1 MNFETNKDVLD
12 WYERQ
17 ERALTPEFIGSI
29 PWDKIKETPFDKKF
43 VPVLFYMRDVETLTD
58 MYHRE
63 LRRTPTGKDPD
74 IAKFMERWGVEE
86 ITHGEVMNRFLNELG
101 YESDKN
107 WQEQVR
113 KAVTKTYKTNAYLLS
128 TLTNLIG
135 KRFTATHMTF
145 GAIHEMEAAQG
156 YRRLKTLSD
165 HPVLNPIL
173 DAIIKEESAHNQFYW
188 SVAKLELKKDSTA
201 RKIARKV
208 TDKFWAPVGQG
219 SLAKRRTQY
228 MASTLFADD
237 EGLEVFE
244 SKVTKR
250 VRQLPGFE
258 DITKFKETVEE
269 MAKLPPVS
277 FEAALP

>member
-1 MNFETNKDVLD
+1 
-12 WYERQ
+12 
-17 ERALTPEFIGSI
+17 
-29 PWDKIKETPFDKKF
+29 
-43 VPVLFYMRDVETLTD
+43 
-58 MYHRE
+58 
-63 LRRTPTGKDPD
+63 
-74 IAKFMERWGVEE
+74 
-86 ITHGEVMNRFLNELG
+86 MNRFLNELG

-107 WQEQVR
+107 WQTQVR
-113 KAVTKTYKTNAYLLS
+113 KAVTKTYHANAYMLT

-135 KRFTATHMTF
+135 KKFTATHMTF

-173 DAIIKEESAHNQFYW
+173 DAIIREESAHNQFYW
-188 SVAKLELKKDSTA
+188 SVAKLELKKNKTA
-201 RKIARKV
+201 RKIARYV

-228 MASTLFADD
+228 MAATLFADD
-237 EGLEVFE
+237 DGLDVFE